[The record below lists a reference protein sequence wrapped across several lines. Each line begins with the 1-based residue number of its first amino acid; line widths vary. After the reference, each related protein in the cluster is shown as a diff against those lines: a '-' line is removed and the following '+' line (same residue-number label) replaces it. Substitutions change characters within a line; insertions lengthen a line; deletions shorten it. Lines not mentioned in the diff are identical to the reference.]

1 MPNIEIFEPDMTFK
15 PMKGAHLVLNESI
28 LSWLQG
34 RLDEVHEIG
43 GYGEMDDN
51 VEQDVKALLDE
62 LLKVADWYE
71 VKDRFGRKVFA
82 SRPYAVSGQQEQR
95 GELRVGVVLTRGE
108 LMLDIRVW
116 GVY

>member
-1 MPNIEIFEPDMTFK
+1 VSTDTFEPNTALK

-34 RLDEVHEIG
+34 RLDEAHEIL
-43 GYGEMDDN
+43 GYGCMDDK
-51 VEQDVKALLDE
+51 VEEDVKSLLDE
-62 LLKVADWYE
+62 LTQVDGWHEL
-71 VKDRFGRKVFA
+71 KDRFGRKVFA
-82 SRPYAVSGQQEQR
+82 ARAYPISGQQEQR

-108 LMLDIRVW
+108 LMLDIRPW